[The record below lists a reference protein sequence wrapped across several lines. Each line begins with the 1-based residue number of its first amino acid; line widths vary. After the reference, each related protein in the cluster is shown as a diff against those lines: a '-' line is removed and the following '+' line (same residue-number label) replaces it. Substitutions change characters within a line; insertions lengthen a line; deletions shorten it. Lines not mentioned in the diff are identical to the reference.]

1 MIMKTFNP
9 KIAEEIVLEA
19 LKQKVTSKKELL
31 QVERETLR
39 KYGLPLPKGPELFE
53 AYQNL
58 LKKKVVKK
66 SASLEKVLKFN
77 PVRSLSGIATISIL
91 TPGLSC
97 KNTCLY
103 CPTEEDMPKS
113 YFSTEPAV
121 KRAIMCDFD
130 PKKQVEARL
139 YSLRVN
145 GHPTDKIELIVLGG
159 TFSHLNPKSRE
170 EFIKGAFDALNGC
183 DSPKL
188 KRAHEINESAPSRC
202 IGLTIETRPDSI
214 TEKEIINLRE
224 LGVTR
229 VELGVQTIYDDV
241 LKTIKR
247 GHSVDKTIEA
257 TFLLREAG
265 FKVGYHLMPGLPGS
279 NSKRDLEMFKT
290 VFTHPDFKPDY
301 LKIYPCV
308 VVEKS
313 ELYEWWEKGLFFPVE
328 QKEIVQILIEI
339 KKLVPYYVRISRLF
353 RDIPSFQIKAGVN
366 LSNLRQL
373 VQAELKKRGL
383 RCNCIRCR
391 EPREKLI
398 TNTLLFRQDY
408 KAANGKEVF
417 LSFEDPERRYL
428 IAFLRLRQPAY
439 LKNSS
444 QPVFKSLEEAAI
456 VRELHTYGETL
467 PIGKKSKA
475 LQHQGLGKK
484 LLLEAEKIVKKEWG
498 VNKIAV
504 ISGVGVREYYRS
516 LGYQLKE
523 TYMIKKL

>member
-1 MIMKTFNP
+1 MKFFNP

-31 QVERETLR
+31 QVERDTLR

-58 LKKKVVKK
+58 LKRRVVEK
-66 SASLEKVLKFN
+66 SVSLEKVLKFN
-77 PVRSLSGIATISIL
+77 PIRSLSGVATISIL
-91 TPGLSC
+91 TPGLAC

-103 CPTEEDMPKS
+103 CPTEEEMPKS

-130 PKKQVEARL
+130 PKKQVKARL
-139 YSLRVN
+139 YSLKVN
-145 GHPTDKIELIVLGG
+145 GHSTDKIELIILGG
-159 TFSHLNPKSRE
+159 TFSHLDPERRKK
-170 EFIKGAFDALNGC
+170 FVKQALDALNGC
-183 DSPKL
+183 NSPNLEK
-188 KRAHEINESAPSRC
+188 AQEINESAPSRC

-214 TEKEIINLRE
+214 TEREIINLRE

-247 GHSVDKTIEA
+247 GHLVDKTIKA

-279 NSKRDLEMFKT
+279 NTKRDLEMFKT
-290 VFTHPDFKPDY
+290 VFTNPDFKPDY

-313 ELYEWWEKGLFFPVE
+313 ELYEWWEKGLFAPVK
-328 QKEIVQILIEI
+328 QKEMVELLIEI
-339 KKLVPYYVRISRLF
+339 KKIVPYYLRISRLF

-398 TNTLLFRQDY
+398 TEIQLFRQDY
-408 KAANGKEVF
+408 EAARGKEVF
-417 LSFEDPERRYL
+417 LSFEDPERRHL

-439 LKNSS
+439 LKNYSK
-444 QPVFKSLEEAAI
+444 PLFDSLSDSAI
-456 VRELHTYGETL
+456 VRELHTYGEAL

-484 LLLEAEKIVKKEWG
+484 LLFEAEKIAQKEWG

-516 LGYQLKE
+516 LGYQLKD
-523 TYMIKKL
+523 TYMVKEL